1 MRKSNLY
8 KSNKDLL
15 LSPGSFLLPKFPTFS
30 LLLYISCCPILFSES
45 RGHKRGFLPSQW
57 ALLESGSLWGNRT
70 RLSKIQLFLII
81 NHGFYWNVDLPLYLL
96 PFEMSV
102 MLLLHSLVLSLDLSQ
117 SFPIWAR
124 THTHTTPFSPPHWRN
139 WAVKWCSIRI
149 EHLRIEQ
156 WSDEANHT
164 RTLTLHPWKKLRIH
178 WHLS

>member
-15 LSPGSFLLPKFPTFS
+15 LRSGSFLLPKFPTFS
-30 LLLYISCCPILFSES
+30 LLLYISCCPNLFSES

-70 RLSKIQLFLII
+70 RLSKIQLLLIT

-102 MLLLHSLVLSLDLSQ
+102 MLLLHSLVLSQELSQ

-124 THTHTTPFSPPHWRN
+124 THTHTPLHSPHPTEGGP
-139 WAVKWCSIRI
+139 AG
-149 EHLRIEQ
+149 HLRIEQ

-164 RTLTLHPWKKLRIH
+164 STLTHPWKKLRIH